1 MSHPAN
7 ASLPITFI
15 RPGGQGFG
23 IAVREV
29 WHARELLFFLV
40 WRDVKVRYKQTALGI
55 AWAVV
60 QPLVTMVVFTVLF
73 SKLGDMPSDGLPY
86 PLFSFAGL
94 VPWMYFTASVSA
106 GSTSLASSRYLIAR
120 VYFPRVLVPLAAV
133 LMPAVDMLVAF
144 VMLLVLMAWYG
155 LVPTVAIVLLPLLFV
170 FVITLAFSIALWTSA
185 LTVHYRDMRYLIPFA
200 TQLLLFLTPVPY
212 PASMLPEKWRLL
224 ASLNPMVTVVEGF
237 RAVLLGGPVPGA
249 MMVATAAAVV
259 LLLLVSGISYFRSV
273 ESSIVDLI

>member
-1 MSHPAN
+1 MSFPVN

-23 IAVREV
+23 TAVREV
-29 WHARELLFFLV
+29 WQARELLFFLV

-73 SKLGDMPSDGLPY
+73 SKLGEMPSDGLPY

-144 VMLLVLMAWYG
+144 AMLLMLMAWYG
-155 LVPTVAIVLLPLLFV
+155 VVPTAAIVLLPLLFI
-170 FVITLAFSIALWTSA
+170 FVIVLAFSIALWTSA

-237 RAVLLGGPVPGA
+237 RAVLLGGPAPGA
-249 MMVATAAAVV
+249 MMVSTAVVVV
-259 LLLLVSGISYFRSV
+259 LLLFVSGISYFRSV